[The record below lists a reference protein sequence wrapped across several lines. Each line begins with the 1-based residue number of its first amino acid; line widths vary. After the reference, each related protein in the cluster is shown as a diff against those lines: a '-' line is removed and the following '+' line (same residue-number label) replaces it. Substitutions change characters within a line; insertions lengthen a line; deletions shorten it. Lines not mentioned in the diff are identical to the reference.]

1 MEDKQQNIP
10 ANATAQVPVS
20 DDLETFRDHD
30 PGTAE
35 LVEDMIAVLRQ
46 DMVPGHLQEKL
57 FNSFNPAVKRSLIA
71 QESGMDAS
79 VLNTFKSQLNLVDG
93 VLRRTFND
101 DGSVVNSDTLAM
113 SPKDVLNIS
122 LKVSQMMVKE
132 LPKVYNMDRIQ
143 RMEAAILK
151 VIQKHLDRDQQDAFI
166 AEFEN
171 LNDKLS

>member
-1 MEDKQQNIP
+1 MQEKQENIP
-10 ANATAQVPVS
+10 ANATARVPVN

-46 DMVPGHLQEKL
+46 DMVPGHLQERL
-57 FNSFNPAVKRSLIA
+57 FKSFNEGVKRSLIA

-79 VLNTFKSQLNLVDG
+79 VLTTFKNQLNLVDA
-93 VLRRTFND
+93 VLSRTFNE
-101 DGSVVNSDTLAM
+101 DGTVKGEELAM

-143 RMEAAILK
+143 RMEAAVLE
-151 VIQKHLDRDQQDAFI
+151 VIQEHLDRNQQDAFI
-166 AEFEN
+166 AALEKR
-171 LNDKLS
+171 NDKLS